1 MEDILMKI
9 GKNFKEKNIKIFSLF
24 CIKSFYKKKKN
35 PTQFPLFKK

>member
-24 CIKSFYKKKKN
+24 CIKYFYKKKKKSN
-35 PTQFPLFKK
+35 SISII